1 MAWPNTHPSLKYRQN
16 FPELRL
22 KSFLL
27 RKTDIIN
34 QFYHFWLLSCSLCAG
49 FFGVALLWLQRLFK
63 IFAMEFSLDKK
74 EEKIICY
81 NFLNYCIID
90 ILSPFFGSNIL
101 LASSTLLHDFALE
114 TTSTNQ
120 KSRWLMRH
128 KFWRV
133 F

>member
-1 MAWPNTHPSLKYRQN
+1 MAWPNTRTSLKDRQN

-34 QFYHFWLLSCSLCAG
+34 QFYLFWLLCCSLCAG

-101 LASSTLLHDFALE
+101 LASS
-114 TTSTNQ
+114 
-120 KSRWLMRH
+120 
-128 KFWRV
+128 
-133 F
+133 